1 MIEYLYDTIRASAG
15 DTITLTAR
23 VTDNDGNCVEEP
35 CHIMIFDNDN
45 MLFKVDG
52 TLLSID
58 ALEEKL
64 WLFTIPSNKT
74 AGLNGR
80 YWYCVCCGETK
91 LCFKHPIYFKG

>member
-15 DTITLTAR
+15 ETITLSAR
-23 VTDNDGNCVEEP
+23 VTDNDGNCVEDQ
-35 CHIMIFDNDN
+35 CGLMIHDDNK
-45 MLFKVDG
+45 MLFMVDG
-52 TLLSID
+52 TLFEDD

-64 WLFTIPSNKT
+64 WLFTIPSDKT

-80 YWYCVCCGETK
+80 YWYCVCCGETR